1 MCTRVWAVPMCA
13 CVHKREPTCVCV
25 DVKALVRCVR
35 VHDCV
40 STCLVCLCMLAYVS
54 VYACVGVYVRVP
66 VCLYVCVCVC
76 VRVYYTSVLHVC
88 HAGVARGT

>member
-1 MCTRVWAVPMCA
+1 
-13 CVHKREPTCVCV
+13 
-25 DVKALVRCVR
+25 
-35 VHDCV
+35 
-40 STCLVCLCMLAYVS
+40 MLAYVS